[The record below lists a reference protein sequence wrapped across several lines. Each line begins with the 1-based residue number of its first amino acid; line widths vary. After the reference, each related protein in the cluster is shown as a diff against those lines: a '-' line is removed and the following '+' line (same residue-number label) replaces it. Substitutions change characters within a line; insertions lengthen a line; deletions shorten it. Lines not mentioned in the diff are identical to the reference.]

1 MDFLIINCQMK
12 RIIYFVV
19 IALAFFTACKGVYMD
34 YDDNISIVIDNNS
47 SDTIRVFHLTYDFA
61 LCDQYDTV
69 IHANLSDYGLGHV
82 LLPGYSDWTT
92 TWQED
97 EDVSQDTMTI
107 FIIKKSV
114 YDTVPWD
121 SIAKNYMVLQR
132 YDVPAQYYIDHFWP
146 RKRLTYP
153 PNEDMCEILM
163 WPPYENK

>member
-1 MDFLIINCQMK
+1 M
-12 RIIYFVV
+12 VV
-19 IALAFFTACKGVYMD
+19 ALAFFTACKGLYMD

-47 SDTIRVFHLTYDFA
+47 SDTIIGFA
-61 LCDQYDTV
+61 LSLDKYGVHGQHDTT
-69 IHANLSDYGLGHV
+69 IHVNQTDYWMGHK
-82 LLPGYSDWTT
+82 LENGYADWLT

-107 FIIKKSV
+107 FVIKKSV

-153 PNEDMCEILM
+153 PTEDMCEIPM